1 MSSRQG
7 KKPIKKESNSD
18 SDFDD
23 FIIVKQKAKMPQKDL
38 TMSQIIYNIIT
49 SDFVKGLSQDMIK
62 FVAMFLLTSY
72 LRGEPLPLHIF
83 NRAINRE
90 VNEASTAVNIATQTD
105 PQLYDEEDPEYRLP
119 VMLNALRE
127 FEESKDPE
135 TKTDIDAVEE
145 EFGLEFS
152 QLMEEFTNPKMGGLG
167 LNKKLKG
174 GGQGTRNAP
183 RSRLARPPLAELRE
197 DFQYDNISEV
207 IAEAIEYARRN
218 NIPSRVL
225 RTVLEL
231 LARAAVF
238 LLIYGVI
245 HVGATSIQYLIDNYM
260 DYKAMFV
267 HYMKEYKNKRMP
279 KTANDIS
286 EDAEHYKSW
295 AKENIGGDL
304 KKVTK
309 KDKLIKEEMKEIEE
323 SNWFKKFYKN
333 TIKPTATKI
342 YDVATSD
349 EAITAAKITAQLL
362 ILSLLMYTANETR
375 GAMYEYIGKPAYD
388 KTMQAYHGM
397 QNPLKHLNERD
408 PELISLDPDSPNY
421 RNPDFNPSRNRLDE
435 LSYEN
440 RLAFFKQNPKSTT
453 IKHYPEITKKVLR
466 EYKPARPETIEL
478 VIKPETQRD
487 IKLGELRDLGSERIM
502 EYFKK
507 NPESGLKE
515 YFTEEGLLS
524 PIYPESKKS
533 NISRNPIFDA
543 MLYTPT
549 EESKENKPSVKERAK
564 AIESRNPKPV
574 VPKKTKG
581 ARGIGL
587 SDHKNKFYEF
597 IASKDAKNMA
607 KATAVGLIT
616 TVLTILA
623 SQGAKKNISVA
634 SISPSESKE
643 QYMSRNPVSG
653 EDLSYYGIPN

>member
-1 MSSRQG
+1 MSSRKG
-7 KKPIKKESNSD
+7 KKTIKKESESE
-18 SDFDD
+18 SDFDIDD
-23 FIIVKQKAKMPQKDL
+23 FIIVKKKAKIPPKDL
-38 TMSQIIYNIIT
+38 TISQIIYNVIT

-83 NRAINRE
+83 NRAINRK
-90 VNEASTAVNIATQTD
+90 VNEASTAVDIATAQTQPD
-105 PQLYDEEDPEYRLP
+105 PQLYDEDDPEYRLP

-152 QLMEEFTNPKMGGLG
+152 QLMEGFTSPEMRADGLK
-167 LNKKLKG
+167 KKLKG

-183 RSRLARPPLAELRE
+183 DPRLSGRRVPSPPRL
-197 DFQYDNISEV
+197 DPDIHHFYFQSNNISGV
-207 IAEAIEYARRN
+207 IAQAIEYARRN

-225 RTVLEL
+225 RTVLEI
-231 LARAAVF
+231 LARTAVF

-267 HYMKEYKNKRMP
+267 HYMEEYKNKRMP
-279 KTANDIS
+279 KTAKDIS

-295 AKENIGGDL
+295 SKENIGGDL
-304 KKVTK
+304 KKGTK

-323 SNWFKKFYKN
+323 SNWFKRFYKN

-349 EAITAAKITAQLL
+349 EAITAAKITAQIL
-362 ILSLLMYTANETR
+362 ILSLLMYAANETR
-375 GAMYEYIGKPAYD
+375 GAMYNYIGKPAYNR
-388 KTMQAYHGM
+388 TMRA
-397 QNPLKHLNERD
+397 LNAMKEADIHSEVFRPNTIMTD
-408 PELISLDPDSPNY
+408 IPKNRAMLELIETYDPKSILFTKFRPSKKRLEEMGEENRRLYFEENPDSSMIRHFPT
-421 RNPDFNPSRNRLDE
+421 E
-435 LSYEN
+435 CG
-440 RLAFFKQNPKSTT
+440 FKD
-453 IKHYPEITKKVLR
+453 IEDIEEI
-466 EYKPARPETIEL
+466 
-478 VIKPETQRD
+478 
-487 IKLGELRDLGSERIM
+487 
-502 EYFKK
+502 
-507 NPESGLKE
+507 
-515 YFTEEGLLS
+515 EEI
-524 PIYPESKKS
+524 P
-533 NISRNPIFDA
+533 SRNPIFDA

-574 VPKKTKG
+574 VPKKAKG
-581 ARGIGL
+581 TRGIGL